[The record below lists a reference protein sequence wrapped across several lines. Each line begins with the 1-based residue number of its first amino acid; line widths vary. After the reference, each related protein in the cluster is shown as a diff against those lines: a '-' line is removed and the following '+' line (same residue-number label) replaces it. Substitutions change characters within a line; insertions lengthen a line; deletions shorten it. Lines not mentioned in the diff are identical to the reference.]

1 MESFLLSA
9 TLYLA
14 TAVITVPIAARLGLG
29 SVLGYLLAGILIG
42 PVTGLTGSET
52 TDLRHFAEFGVVM
65 MLFLIGL
72 ELEPKALW
80 NMRHKLVGL
89 GLLQIVMTTA
99 VVFLAAVALGAVWQ
113 TALAIGITLALS
125 STAIVLQTLS
135 EKGLTQTAGGRSGFS
150 VLLMQDIAVIPMLAL
165 LPLLAPPGANS
176 LPAHGDP
183 ASLNLTANLPGW
195 GLTLVTLGAVGA
207 IILAG
212 RYLVRP
218 MFRFIDTAR
227 LREMYTAF
235 TLLIVVGIA
244 LLMSLVGLSP
254 ALGTFLAGVI
264 LAGSEFRHELESD
277 IQPFK
282 GLLLGLF
289 FITVGAGI
297 DLQGFLAEPLRL
309 LALTLALMTGKAL
322 ILALLS
328 RAFGLHHRDH
338 WLFTLGL
345 AQAGEFG
352 FVLVTFALQHS
363 VFSAPVANDLITI
376 ITLSML
382 LTPLAFIAH
391 DWLVRHHVAQ
401 GGPLESDEID
411 EQHRVIIVGAGR
423 FGQVI
428 NRLLRSAG
436 FHTTLI
442 DHDFKRVQYMRRLGV
457 KTFLGDTTR
466 PDLLRTAGLAT
477 AKVLVVGINKPHAAE
492 AIVRHARWANPDLV
506 IVARARDRA
515 NTYALLNAGADH
527 VVRELFDASLRAGRY
542 VLENIGLTDHEA
554 DRAVQIFD
562 QHDRL
567 TIKELRRFWKPGVPS
582 AENQPYIDRAIEL
595 EQDIISVLLA
605 QLMSDEAIQRDKTDE
620 KAANGDGP

>member
-165 LPLLAPPGANS
+165 LPLLAPPGASS

-183 ASLNLTANLPGW
+183 TSLNLTANLPGW

-244 LLMSLVGLSP
+244 L
-254 ALGTFLAGVI
+254 
-264 LAGSEFRHELESD
+264 
-277 IQPFK
+277 
-282 GLLLGLF
+282 
-289 FITVGAGI
+289 
-297 DLQGFLAEPLRL
+297 
-309 LALTLALMTGKAL
+309 
-322 ILALLS
+322 
-328 RAFGLHHRDH
+328 
-338 WLFTLGL
+338 
-345 AQAGEFG
+345 
-352 FVLVTFALQHS
+352 
-363 VFSAPVANDLITI
+363 
-376 ITLSML
+376 
-382 LTPLAFIAH
+382 
-391 DWLVRHHVAQ
+391 
-401 GGPLESDEID
+401 
-411 EQHRVIIVGAGR
+411 
-423 FGQVI
+423 
-428 NRLLRSAG
+428 
-436 FHTTLI
+436 
-442 DHDFKRVQYMRRLGV
+442 
-457 KTFLGDTTR
+457 
-466 PDLLRTAGLAT
+466 
-477 AKVLVVGINKPHAAE
+477 
-492 AIVRHARWANPDLV
+492 
-506 IVARARDRA
+506 
-515 NTYALLNAGADH
+515 
-527 VVRELFDASLRAGRY
+527 
-542 VLENIGLTDHEA
+542 
-554 DRAVQIFD
+554 
-562 QHDRL
+562 
-567 TIKELRRFWKPGVPS
+567 
-582 AENQPYIDRAIEL
+582 
-595 EQDIISVLLA
+595 
-605 QLMSDEAIQRDKTDE
+605 
-620 KAANGDGP
+620 